1 MENNYLIEKGY
12 EAYNSKV
19 THKAGTYFILTVVLS
34 ISVIVLLSAVLVK
47 QREIDAKNYQLEQR
61 EILINSLTATN
72 NELTHDNII
81 LSNGK

>member
-19 THKAGTYFILTVVLS
+19 THKTGTYFILTVVLA